1 MHSRFYQRLILNTKN
16 SDICRC
22 HFKFPATDWF
32 TGNCP
37 WIFETSPFLQKLLI
51 KDLSKTRQISAV
63 LVVSRCLIREI
74 LSSRS
79 LFNVILLI
87 STSYAR
93 TEPRRLEGVIS
104 VLDKSLVKTFDMRFQ
119 RLVWDSQTILSTEAY
134 NFVKKETPTQVF
146 SCTFCGTF
154 KKTLIYEIS
163 PVTVLEYSFSY
174 PQVYIAQR
182 NDFENEPAK
191 LCLDFSNVAK
201 SNWWK

>member
-37 WIFETSPFLQKLLI
+37 WIFETSPFLQKLLT
-51 KDLSKTRQISAV
+51 KDLSKTRQFSVV

-87 STSYAR
+87 PTSYAR
-93 TEPRRLEGVIS
+93 TEPRRLEGVIY
-104 VLDKSLVKTFDMRFQ
+104 VLNTSLVKTFDMQFQ
-119 RLVWDSQTILSTEAY
+119 RLVWDSQTISSTEAY

-146 SCTFCGTF
+146 SCTFCWTF
-154 KKTLIYEIS
+154 KKTLIYETS
-163 PVTVLEYSFSY
+163 PMTGSGLF
-174 PQVYIAQR
+174 
-182 NDFENEPAK
+182 F
-191 LCLDFSNVAK
+191 F
-201 SNWWK
+201 